1 MIPKTL
7 LDSLLEQGYLTKP
20 TYVDLLNRL
29 RPQDTRRWLSV
40 RLLAVGCAFVLAGFV
55 CFIAANWQEMGLIL
69 RLSLPLIG
77 LVLCGAGAYYKKLD
91 TWPGQGFAFGAAVMI
106 GAFLAVF
113 GQIYQTGAFLYEL
126 FGLWALLLLP
136 LCWLTRNKWMYLF
149 ALYVATVYWGSFQ
162 GGILT
167 DGFCWAALGVY
178 FTAWALVEFLPACK
192 NWGEGLKRFIWM
204 PLSVYATVWGGF
216 SAEKAF
222 NFPNAG
228 YYLVALVL
236 AGFFLCYA
244 RYKKDA
250 ALFAWNA
257 LALTGLICAY
267 LDQWLGFRTFGLLI
281 YCLLFV
287 GSGIV
292 SYRLWFSAREEIK

>member
-1 MIPKTL
+1 MSKQLLDVLLNERLLDEKSYQTL
-7 LDSLLEQGYLTKP
+7 LNK
-20 TYVDLLNRL
+20 V
-29 RPQDTRRWLSV
+29 RPADKTAWLSH
-40 RLLAVGCAFVLAGFV
+40 RLLAAGVAFILAGFV

-167 DGFCWAALGVY
+167 DGFWWVALGVY

-192 NWGEGLKRFIWM
+192 NWGEGFKRFIWM

-216 SAEKAF
+216 SAEKVL

-228 YYLVALVL
+228 YYLAGLVL
-236 AGFFLCYA
+236 AGIFLGYA
-244 RYKKDA
+244 HHKKDV

-267 LDQWLGFRTFGLLI
+267 LYQWLGFCTLGLLI
-281 YCLLFV
+281 YCLLFA

-292 SYRLWFSAREEIK
+292 SYRLWFSVREEIK

>member
-7 LDSLLEQGYLTKP
+7 LDSLLAQGYLTQP
-20 TYVDLLNRL
+20 VYVDLLNRS
-29 RPQDTRRWLSV
+29 RPQNTRRWLSG
-40 RLLAVGCAFVLAGFV
+40 RLLAVGCAFILAGFV

-149 ALYVATVYWGSFQ
+149 TLYVATVYGWFLADYSLAFWVG
-162 GGILT
+162 LV
-167 DGFCWAALGVY
+167 AVY
-178 FTAWALVEFLPACK
+178 VPAWALAEFLPACK
-192 NWGEGLKRFIWM
+192 NWGDGYKRFLWM
-204 PLSVYATVWGGF
+204 LLSAYVTFTGVWEAT
-216 SAEKAF
+216 
-222 NFPNAG
+222 NNMHFPEAL
-228 YYLVALVL
+228 YYLFALAL
-236 AGFFLCYA
+236 ALGWIGYA
-244 RYKKDA
+244 WRAKKVD
-250 ALFAWNA
+250 LFAWNTLA
-257 LALTGLICAY
+257 LAALVSVYLTNGWLFNRWSWGVYCA
-267 LDQWLGFRTFGLLI
+267 LFMVSGFATYYFWHRVKEG
-281 YCLLFV
+281 
-287 GSGIV
+287 
-292 SYRLWFSAREEIK
+292 EK

>member
-7 LDSLLEQGYLTKP
+7 LDSLLAQGYLTQP
-20 TYVDLLNRL
+20 TYVDLLNRS
-29 RPQDTRRWLSV
+29 RPQNTRRWLSV

-149 ALYVATVYWGSFQ
+149 ALYVATVYWASFQ

-192 NWGEGLKRFIWM
+192 NWGEGLKRFTR
-204 PLSVYATVWGGF
+204 AT
-216 SAEKAF
+216 K
-222 NFPNAG
+222 
-228 YYLVALVL
+228 
-236 AGFFLCYA
+236 
-244 RYKKDA
+244 
-250 ALFAWNA
+250 
-257 LALTGLICAY
+257 
-267 LDQWLGFRTFGLLI
+267 
-281 YCLLFV
+281 
-287 GSGIV
+287 
-292 SYRLWFSAREEIK
+292 

>member
-1 MIPKTL
+1 MRKQVLDELFKEQFLDDASYQTL
-7 LDSLLEQGYLTKP
+7 LNK
-20 TYVDLLNRL
+20 L
-29 RPQDTRRWLSV
+29 RPADKRAWLSH
-40 RLLAVGCAFVLAGFV
+40 RLLAAVTAFILAGFV
-55 CFIAANWQEMGLIL
+55 CFVAANWQEMGLFL
-69 RLSLPLIG
+69 RFSLPLIG

-91 TWPGQGFAFGAAVMI
+91 SWLGQSFAFGAAVMI

-136 LCWLTRNKWMYLF
+136 LCVLTRNKWMYLF
-149 ALYVATVYWGSFQ
+149 MLYVATLYWQSFQ

-167 DGFCWAALGVY
+167 DGFWCGAVGVY
-178 FTAWALVEFLPACK
+178 FVAWVLTEFLPTCK
-192 NWGEGLKRFIWM
+192 TWGEGFKRFIWM

-216 SAEKAF
+216 SVEKAL

-228 YYLVALVL
+228 YYLAALVL

-244 RYKKDA
+244 RHKKDA

-257 LALTGLICAY
+257 LALTGLVCAY
-267 LDQWLGFRTFGLLI
+267 LVQWLEFRMFGLLV
-281 YCLLFV
+281 YCLLFIA
-287 GSGIV
+287 SGLM
-292 SYRLWFSAREEIK
+292 SYRFWFSAREEIK